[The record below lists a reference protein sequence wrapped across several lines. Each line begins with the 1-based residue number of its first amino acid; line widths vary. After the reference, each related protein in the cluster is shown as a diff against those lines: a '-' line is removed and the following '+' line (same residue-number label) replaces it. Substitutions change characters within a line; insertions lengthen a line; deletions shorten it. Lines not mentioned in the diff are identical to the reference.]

1 MVRQLLW
8 DPSGAVLTGVEG
20 VRVGQLMGEA
30 FGDVAD
36 DHGVLLG
43 AVSLVEP
50 HSARSRRRTSEDLP
64 IRTCPAVTEGVSMG
78 PCADACPVP

>member
-1 MVRQLLW
+1 MVCQLLR

-20 VRVGQLMGEA
+20 SGVGQLMGEA

-43 AVSLVEP
+43 VVSLVEP
-50 HSARSRRRTSEDLP
+50 HSACSRHGTSEDLP
-64 IRTCPAVTEGVSMG
+64 ISTS
-78 PCADACPVP
+78 